1 MNYNST
7 PNERMGNTIHEGIV
21 VEAYICKPE
30 EDNCVF
36 IDSNLGTHKGSKR
49 IKQVPLT
56 SLELLKE
63 WCIKYFE
70 EDDCFVLEIPGII
83 SMGISSV
90 CFENT
95 NGNVSFTL
103 IDGSTVTGTP
113 EFFFKNCS
121 VKVNGKRI
129 RIGVAK

>member
-1 MNYNST
+1 MNYNNT

-21 VEAYICKPE
+21 VEAYICKPK
-30 EDNCVF
+30 EDSCVF

-49 IKQVPLT
+49 IKLGPLT
-56 SLELLKE
+56 SPELLKE

-70 EDDCFVLEIPGII
+70 EDCCFVLEIPGVV
-83 SMGISSV
+83 SMSVSSV

-95 NGNVSFTL
+95 NGNVRFTL
-103 IDGSTVTGTP
+103 IDGTTVTGTP
-113 EFFFKNCS
+113 EFFFKNGS
-121 VKVNGKRI
+121 VKINDKKI